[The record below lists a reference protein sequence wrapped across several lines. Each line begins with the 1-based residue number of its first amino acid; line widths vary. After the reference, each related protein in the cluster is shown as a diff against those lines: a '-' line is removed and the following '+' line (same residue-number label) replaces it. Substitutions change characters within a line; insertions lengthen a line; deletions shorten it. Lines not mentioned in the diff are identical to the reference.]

1 MIYGYIITLS
11 QRELLSLVNL
21 TGLFIVIL
29 CVYTI
34 LEILYGDW
42 LIKKYDLQNRYSI
55 ITKILLLRWSIYWGS
70 FVYNIVLGFFIIIA
84 IMFVNLS
91 IFMGWI

>member
-55 ITKILLLRWSIYWGS
+55 ITKILLLRWSIYRGS